1 MLEFICSIPEEIGWA
16 LVGAVAVIAIELG
29 ALVISEVVEMVRD
42 RLTDDDEM
50 EEIENEIGVI
60 DCR

>member
-42 RLTDDDEM
+42 RLVDN
-50 EEIENEIGVI
+50 EEI
-60 DCR
+60 DCE